1 MQPACEF
8 SQNEINTMNV
18 IFDTTRVVNIES
30 YFRQEVQ
37 ECGEYFQQSI
47 QNDTT
52 IVLIAFKL
60 CNITVYCIYES
71 EAEYES

>member
-1 MQPACEF
+1 MQPVCEF

-18 IFDTTRVVNIES
+18 IFDITRVVNIES

-37 ECGEYFQQSI
+37 ECGEYFPQSI

-60 CNITVYCIYES
+60 CNITVHCIYES